1 MSSTDEALKNSLNT
15 GVDLDALFD
24 MPDRQRVLIVD
35 DEQDT
40 VYLLKQ
46 ILLAAG
52 FNVIGATDYKEALRK
67 AAEIP
72 PDIILLDLM
81 MPDMDGWET
90 FRRLRDL
97 TQSPV
102 IIISAKATKEDVVSG
117 LQLGVDDYLTKPFF
131 NDEVVARVR
140 TVLRRAGQVGQARRL
155 VFPEIGLK
163 IDLTAKEVSLKNR
176 AIHLTT
182 KEYGILE
189 ILARQAPQMVTYQT
203 IADELWGENN
213 RAVRN
218 RIKYLVYR
226 LRQKIEEE
234 PGSPSLIV
242 NSGGWGYRLQSGD

>member
-1 MSSTDEALKNSLNT
+1 MSSTDEALKNSLNN

-35 DEQDT
+35 DEPDT

-46 ILLAAG
+46 ILLSAG
-52 FNVIGATDYKEALRK
+52 FNVIGAMDCKEALRK

-81 MPDMDGWET
+81 MPDVDGWET
-90 FRRLRDL
+90 FRQLREL

-102 IIISAKATKEDVVSG
+102 IIISAKAAKEDVVSG
-117 LQLGVDDYLTKPFF
+117 LQSGVDDYLTKPFF

-140 TVLRRAGQVGQARRL
+140 TVLRRASQVGQARRL
-155 VFPEIGLK
+155 VFPGIGLK
-163 IDLTAKEVSLKNR
+163 IDLNAKEVSLNNR
-176 AIHLTT
+176 TVHLTT

-226 LRQKIEEE
+226 LRQKIEGTPETR
-234 PGSPSLIV
+234 P
-242 NSGGWGYRLQSGD
+242 